1 MEWKSCK
8 KILVIRPDNMGDL
21 LMSAPAIRALSESFK
36 CDITLL
42 TSTMALEA
50 ASLLPW
56 INEVICYD
64 FPWIKTANALPHAAF
79 ADAIATIRLRD
90 FDGCILFNVSSQNP
104 APSIMMAFM
113 AGIPLRAA
121 YCRENLYG
129 LLTHWLPDPEP
140 YFEITHQVARDLKLC
155 AFIGATTS
163 DQKIRI
169 AVQKDAANAK
179 LNEFGLK
186 KYGFFIFHIGVSE
199 EKRQFPEKEWIKL
212 AKLVASKYGLPI
224 LLSGNSKEREII
236 ENIAAKTGNCA
247 IVVAGLFNLKELT
260 ACIAM
265 ARAMVSVNTG
275 PMHLAAAVGTPV
287 LALYARTN
295 PQHSPWMVPCKVIEF
310 DVPKALQSSNQVLRF
325 QSEKAYPLPTA
336 VPDAKKILSAFEDLL
351 NETASV

>member
-50 ASLLPW
+50 SSLLPW

-64 FPWIKTANALPHAAF
+64 LPWIKIVNALAPDALADVIAA
-79 ADAIATIRLRD
+79 IRSRA

-104 APSIMMAFM
+104 APSAMVAFM

-140 YFEITHQVARDLKLC
+140 YFEIQHQVARDLKLC
-155 AFIGATTS
+155 SFIGANTS
-163 DQKIRI
+163 DQRIRI
-169 AVQKDAANAK
+169 SIQEDAATPK
-179 LNEFGLK
+179 LKDFGLK
-186 KYGFFIFHIGVSE
+186 KNGYFIFHVGVSE
-199 EKRQFPEKEWIKL
+199 EKRRFPEKEWIKL
-212 AKLVASKYGLPI
+212 AKLVASQYGLPI
-224 LLSGNSKEREII
+224 LLSGNSKERDTIA
-236 ENIAAKTGNCA
+236 NIAAEIGKDA
-247 IVVAGLFNLKELT
+247 ISVAGLFNLKELT

-275 PMHLAAAVGTPV
+275 PMHLAAATGTPV
-287 LALYARTN
+287 LALYAKTN
-295 PQHSPWMVPCKVIEF
+295 PQHSSWMVPCRIIEF
-310 DVPKALQSSNQVLRF
+310 DVPKSLQSSNQVLRF
-325 QSEKAYPLPTA
+325 QSEKAYPLPA
-336 VPDAKKILSAFEDLL
+336 ALPDAKKIFDVFEDLL
-351 NETASV
+351 KETASV